1 MNVKSAKESWGEIAE
16 RNARSNALQIYQ
28 LKNELNDIEQ
38 NETIVCNYYCKLRSY
53 SDPVE

>member
-16 RNARSNALQIYQ
+16 RNARSNALQIYL